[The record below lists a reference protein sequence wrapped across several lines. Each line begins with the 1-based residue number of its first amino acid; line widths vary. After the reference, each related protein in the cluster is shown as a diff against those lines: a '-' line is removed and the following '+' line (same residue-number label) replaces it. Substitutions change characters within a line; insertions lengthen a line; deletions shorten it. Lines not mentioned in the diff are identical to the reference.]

1 MKKLKFLIAYGLKK
15 RIFKKSFLISN
26 LIIGLI
32 TLIIINIPLLIA
44 LFDSNE
50 EKLFKIDM
58 ITDVET
64 EALTPILEG
73 ALNQGFETSFFI
85 INQVS
90 TFDEETFFAQN
101 DIDMVIIL
109 NRVNDVLSIKLYRF
123 EVTYDQMIIQTLQY
137 LDTLEQFESYQPARV
152 ELFLPENY
160 EDPIIAEIVN
170 SLAIVFVLPL
180 FIIMVFGIQFVGVD
194 IIEEKSSKA
203 IETIISSVPANIH
216 FLSKI
221 ISSIIFI
228 MIQSSILLIFG
239 FIGTLITRASQSAS
253 PVLGDSASLLS
264 FVELYFPHW
273 QSIIAFS
280 IIFILVGSIFYL
292 VFAALI
298 AASSTT
304 QEDYQQFQSPMM
316 LILVLGFYI
325 SIFAS
330 AAQAYEL
337 LRIVSFIP
345 LFSPLV
351 VPVAYALG
359 AVSVSDMLIALL
371 ITIVFT
377 SVIIKIFTPMYKVA
391 ILSYDQTTFIKRVKA
406 YFNKSKYIK

>member
-32 TLIIINIPLLIA
+32 TLVIINIPLLIA
-44 LFDSNE
+44 LFDSTDDDVFTIG
-50 EKLFKIDM
+50 L
-58 ITDVET
+58 ITDTVT
-64 EALTPILEG
+64 EGFTESLDN
-73 ALNQGFETSFFI
+73 ALNLGFETPFFI
-85 INQVS
+85 LDDMS
-90 TFDEETFFAQN
+90 TFDEDAFFSQE

-109 NRVNDVLSIKLYRF
+109 NRINNVLSIQLYRF

-137 LDTLEQFESYQPARV
+137 LDTLDQFENYQMAQV
-152 ELFLPENY
+152 QFFLPENY
-160 EDPIIAEIVN
+160 EDPIIAELVN

-239 FIGTLITRASQSAS
+239 FIGTLITRLTQSAS
-253 PVLGDSASLLS
+253 PVLGDTTSLLS
-264 FVELYFPHW
+264 IVELYFPHW

-280 IIFILVGSIFYL
+280 IVFILVGSIFYL

-337 LRIVSFIP
+337 LRIISFIP

-359 AVSVSDMLIALL
+359 AVSIIDMLISLG
-371 ITIVFT
+371 ITIIFT
-377 SVIIKIFTPMYKVA
+377 SVIIKIFTPIYKVA

-406 YFNKSKYIK
+406 YFKKSKYIK

>member
-32 TLIIINIPLLIA
+32 TLVIINIPLLIA
-44 LFDSNE
+44 LFDSTE
-50 EKLFKIDM
+50 DDVFTIGL
-58 ITDVET
+58 ITDTET
-64 EALTPILEG
+64 EGFTESLDN
-73 ALNQGFETSFFI
+73 ALNLGFETPFFI
-85 INQVS
+85 LDDMS
-90 TFDEETFFAQN
+90 TFDEDAFFSQE

-109 NRVNDVLSIKLYRF
+109 NRINNVLSIQLYRF

-137 LDTLEQFESYQPARV
+137 LDTLDQFENYQMAQV
-152 ELFLPENY
+152 QFFLPENY
-160 EDPIIAEIVN
+160 EDPMIAELVN

-239 FIGTLITRASQSAS
+239 FIGTLITRLTQSAS
-253 PVLGDSASLLS
+253 PVLGDTTSLLS
-264 FVELYFPHW
+264 IVELYFPHW

-280 IIFILVGSIFYL
+280 IVFILVGSIFYL

-337 LRIVSFIP
+337 LRIISFIP

-359 AVSVSDMLIALL
+359 AVSIIDMLISLG
-371 ITIVFT
+371 ITIIFT
-377 SVIIKIFTPMYKVA
+377 SVIIKIFTPIYKVA

-406 YFNKSKYIK
+406 YFKKSKYIK

>member
-32 TLIIINIPLLIA
+32 TLVIINIPLLIA
-44 LFDSNE
+44 LFDSTE
-50 EKLFKIDM
+50 DDVFTIGL
-58 ITDVET
+58 ITDTET
-64 EALTPILEG
+64 EGFTESLDQS
-73 ALNQGFETSFFI
+73 LNLGFETPFFI
-85 INQVS
+85 LDDMS
-90 TFDEETFFAQN
+90 TFDEDAFFSQE

-109 NRVNDVLSIKLYRF
+109 NRINNVLSIQLYRF

-137 LDTLEQFESYQPARV
+137 LDTLDQFENYQMAQV
-152 ELFLPENY
+152 QFFLPENY
-160 EDPIIAEIVN
+160 EDPMIAELVN
-170 SLAIVFVLPL
+170 SLASVFVLPL

-239 FIGTLITRASQSAS
+239 FIGTLITRLTQSAS
-253 PVLGDSASLLS
+253 PVLGDTTSLLS
-264 FVELYFPHW
+264 IVELYFPHW

-280 IIFILVGSIFYL
+280 IVFILVGSIFYL

-337 LRIVSFIP
+337 LRIISFIP

-359 AVSVSDMLIALL
+359 AVSIIDMLISLG
-371 ITIVFT
+371 ITIIFT
-377 SVIIKIFTPMYKVA
+377 SVIIKIFTPIYKVA

-406 YFNKSKYIK
+406 YFKKSKYIK

>member
-44 LFDSNE
+44 LFDSTE
-50 EKLFKIDM
+50 DDVFTIGL
-58 ITDVET
+58 ITDTET
-64 EALTPILEG
+64 EGFTESLDN
-73 ALNQGFETSFFI
+73 ALNLGFETPFFI
-85 INQVS
+85 LDDMS
-90 TFDEETFFAQN
+90 TFDEDAFFSQE

-109 NRVNDVLSIKLYRF
+109 NRINNVLSIQLYRF

-137 LDTLEQFESYQPARV
+137 LDTLDQFENYQMAQV
-152 ELFLPENY
+152 QLFLPENY
-160 EDPIIAEIVN
+160 EDPMIAELVN

-239 FIGTLITRASQSAS
+239 FIGTLITRLTQSAS
-253 PVLGDSASLLS
+253 PVLGDTTSLLS
-264 FVELYFPHW
+264 IVELYFPHW

-280 IIFILVGSIFYL
+280 IVFILVGSIFYL

-337 LRIVSFIP
+337 LRIISFIP

-359 AVSVSDMLIALL
+359 AVSIIDMLISLG
-371 ITIVFT
+371 ITIIFT
-377 SVIIKIFTPMYKVA
+377 SVIIKIFTPIYKVA

-406 YFNKSKYIK
+406 YFKKSKYIK

>member
-44 LFDSNE
+44 LFDSTE
-50 EKLFKIDM
+50 DDVFTIGL
-58 ITDVET
+58 ITDTET
-64 EALTPILEG
+64 EGFTESLDN
-73 ALNQGFETSFFI
+73 ALNLGFETPFFI
-85 INQVS
+85 LDDMS
-90 TFDEETFFAQN
+90 TFDEDAFFSQE

-109 NRVNDVLSIKLYRF
+109 NRINNVLSIQLYRF

-137 LDTLEQFESYQPARV
+137 LDTLDQFENYQMAQV
-152 ELFLPENY
+152 QFFLPENY
-160 EDPIIAEIVN
+160 EDPMIAELVN

-239 FIGTLITRASQSAS
+239 FIGTLITRLTQSAS
-253 PVLGDSASLLS
+253 PVLGDTTSLLS
-264 FVELYFPHW
+264 IVELYFPHW

-280 IIFILVGSIFYL
+280 IVFILVGSIFYL

-337 LRIVSFIP
+337 LRIISFIP

-359 AVSVSDMLIALL
+359 AVSIIDMLISLG
-371 ITIVFT
+371 ITIIFT
-377 SVIIKIFTPMYKVA
+377 SVIIKIFTPIYKVA

-406 YFNKSKYIK
+406 YFKKSKYIK

>member
-32 TLIIINIPLLIA
+32 TLVIINIPLLIA
-44 LFDSNE
+44 LFDSND

-58 ITDVET
+58 ITDVDT

-73 ALNQGFETSFFI
+73 ALNQGFETSFFVL
-85 INQVS
+85 NQVS

>member
-44 LFDSNE
+44 LFDSTE
-50 EKLFKIDM
+50 EDIFTIGI
-58 ITDVET
+58 ITNTET
-64 EALTPILEG
+64 EGLTASLDG
-73 ALNQGFETSFFI
+73 MLNQGLETPFFI
-85 INQVS
+85 FEDMT
-90 TFDEETFFAQN
+90 TFDEETFFSQR

-109 NRVNDVLSIKLYRF
+109 NRVNHTLSIQMYRF

-137 LDTLEQFESYQPARV
+137 LDTLAQFENYQMAQV
-152 ELFLPENY
+152 QLFLPENY
-160 EDPIIAEIVN
+160 EDPIIAELVN
-170 SLAIVFVLPL
+170 SLAIIFVLPL

-239 FIGTLITRASQSAS
+239 FIGTLITRLTQSSS
-253 PVLGDSASLLS
+253 PALGDTTSLLNI
-264 FVELYFPHW
+264 VELYFPHW
-273 QSIIAFS
+273 QSIIGFS
-280 IIFILVGSIFYL
+280 IVFILVGSIFYL

-325 SIFAS
+325 AIFAS

-337 LRIVSFIP
+337 LRIIAFIP

-359 AVSVSDMLIALL
+359 AVSISDMLISLL
-371 ITIVFT
+371 ITIIFT
-377 SVIIKIFTPMYKVA
+377 SLIIKVFSPIYKVA

-406 YFNKSKYIK
+406 YFKKSKYIK

>member
-32 TLIIINIPLLIA
+32 TLVIINIPLLIA
-44 LFDSNE
+44 LFDSTE
-50 EKLFKIDM
+50 DDVFTIGL
-58 ITDVET
+58 ITDTET
-64 EALTPILEG
+64 EGFTESLDN
-73 ALNQGFETSFFI
+73 ALNLGFETPFFI
-85 INQVS
+85 LDDMS
-90 TFDEETFFAQN
+90 TFDEDAFFSQE

-109 NRVNDVLSIKLYRF
+109 NRINNVLSIQLYRF

-137 LDTLEQFESYQPARV
+137 LDTLDQFENYQMAQV
-152 ELFLPENY
+152 QLFLPENY
-160 EDPIIAEIVN
+160 EDPIIAELVN

-239 FIGTLITRASQSAS
+239 FIGTLITRLTQSAS
-253 PVLGDSASLLS
+253 PVLGDTTSLLS
-264 FVELYFPHW
+264 IVELYFPHW

-280 IIFILVGSIFYL
+280 IVFILVGSIFYL

-337 LRIVSFIP
+337 LRIISFIP

-359 AVSVSDMLIALL
+359 AVSIIDMLISLG
-371 ITIVFT
+371 ITIIFT
-377 SVIIKIFTPMYKVA
+377 SVIIKIFTPIYKVA

-406 YFNKSKYIK
+406 YFKKSKYIK

>member
-32 TLIIINIPLLIA
+32 TLVIINIPLLIA

-50 EKLFKIDM
+50 EELFKIDM
-58 ITDVET
+58 ITDVDT

-73 ALNQGFETSFFI
+73 ALNQGFETSFFVL
-85 INQVS
+85 NQVS

>member
-15 RIFKKSFLISN
+15 RIFKKSFVISN
-26 LIIGLI
+26 LIIGII

-50 EKLFKIDM
+50 EELFKID
-58 ITDVET
+58 IISDSVT
-64 EALTPILEG
+64 EALTPVLES
-73 ALNQGFETSFFI
+73 ALNQGLETSFFI
-85 INQVS
+85 LNNTS
-90 TFDEETFFAQN
+90 TFDEDTFFAQT

-123 EVTYDQMIIQTLQY
+123 EVTYDQMIVQTLQY
-137 LDTLEQFESYQPARV
+137 LDTLQQFENYQPAQV

-228 MIQSSILLIFG
+228 VIQSSILLFFG
-239 FIGTLITRASQSAS
+239 FVGSQITRVSQSAS
-253 PVLGDSASLLS
+253 PVLEDSESLLS

-280 IIFILVGSIFYL
+280 ILFILVGSIFYL
-292 VFAALI
+292 VFAALT

-316 LILVLGFYI
+316 LVLVLGFYI

-359 AVSVSDMLIALL
+359 AVSVVDMLISLS

-377 SVIIKIFTPMYKVA
+377 GVIIKIFTPIYKVA
-391 ILSYDQTTFIKRVKA
+391 ILSYDQTSLIKRLKA
-406 YFNKSKYIK
+406 YFKKSKYIK

>member
-32 TLIIINIPLLIA
+32 TLVIINIPLLIA

-50 EKLFKIDM
+50 EELFKIDM
-58 ITDVET
+58 ITDVDT

-73 ALNQGFETSFFI
+73 ALNQGFETSFFVL
-85 INQVS
+85 NQVS

-239 FIGTLITRASQSAS
+239 FIGTLITSASQSAS

>member
-32 TLIIINIPLLIA
+32 TLVIINIPLLIA
-44 LFDSNE
+44 LFDSTE
-50 EKLFKIDM
+50 DDVFTIGL
-58 ITDVET
+58 ITDTET
-64 EALTPILEG
+64 EGFTESLDN
-73 ALNQGFETSFFI
+73 ALNLGFETPFFI
-85 INQVS
+85 LDDMS
-90 TFDEETFFAQN
+90 TFDEDAFFSQE

-109 NRVNDVLSIKLYRF
+109 NRINNVLSIQLYRF

-137 LDTLEQFESYQPARV
+137 LDTLDQFENYQMAQV
-152 ELFLPENY
+152 QLFLPENY
-160 EDPIIAEIVN
+160 EDPIIAELVN

-194 IIEEKSSKA
+194 IVEEKSSKA

-239 FIGTLITRASQSAS
+239 FIGTLITRLTQSAS
-253 PVLGDSASLLS
+253 PVLGDTTSLLS
-264 FVELYFPHW
+264 IVELYFPHW

-280 IIFILVGSIFYL
+280 IVFILVGSIFYL

-337 LRIVSFIP
+337 LRIISFIP

-359 AVSVSDMLIALL
+359 AVSIIDMLISLG
-371 ITIVFT
+371 ITIIFT
-377 SVIIKIFTPMYKVA
+377 SVIIKIFTPIYKVA

-406 YFNKSKYIK
+406 YFKKSKYIK

>member
-44 LFDSNE
+44 LFDSTDDDVFTIG
-50 EKLFKIDM
+50 L
-58 ITDVET
+58 ITDTET
-64 EALTPILEG
+64 EGFTESLDN
-73 ALNQGFETSFFI
+73 ALNLGFETPFFI
-85 INQVS
+85 LDDMS
-90 TFDEETFFAQN
+90 TFDEDAFFSQE

-109 NRVNDVLSIKLYRF
+109 NRMNHVLSIQLYRF

-137 LDTLEQFESYQPARV
+137 LDTLDQFENYQMAQV
-152 ELFLPENY
+152 QFFLPENY
-160 EDPIIAEIVN
+160 EDPIIAELVN
-170 SLAIVFVLPL
+170 SLAIVFVVPL

-239 FIGTLITRASQSAS
+239 FIGTLITRLTQSAS
-253 PVLGDSASLLS
+253 PVLGDTTSLLS
-264 FVELYFPHW
+264 IVEIYFPHW
-273 QSIIAFS
+273 QSIIVFS
-280 IIFILVGSIFYL
+280 IVFILVGSIFYL

-337 LRIVSFIP
+337 LRIISFIP

-359 AVSVSDMLIALL
+359 AVSIIDMLISLG
-371 ITIVFT
+371 ITIIFT
-377 SVIIKIFTPMYKVA
+377 GVIIKIFTPIYKVA

-406 YFNKSKYIK
+406 YFKKSQYIK

>member
-32 TLIIINIPLLIA
+32 TLVIINIPLLIA
-44 LFDSNE
+44 LFDSTDDDVFTIG
-50 EKLFKIDM
+50 L
-58 ITDVET
+58 ITDTET
-64 EALTPILEG
+64 EGFTESLDN
-73 ALNQGFETSFFI
+73 ALNLGFETPFFI
-85 INQVS
+85 LDDMS
-90 TFDEETFFAQN
+90 TFDEDAFFSQE

-109 NRVNDVLSIKLYRF
+109 NRINNVLSIQLYRF

-137 LDTLEQFESYQPARV
+137 LDTLDQFENYQLAQV
-152 ELFLPENY
+152 QLFLPENY
-160 EDPIIAEIVN
+160 EDPMIAELVN

-239 FIGTLITRASQSAS
+239 FIGTLITRLTQSAS
-253 PVLGDSASLLS
+253 PVLGDTTSLLS
-264 FVELYFPHW
+264 IVELYFPHW

-280 IIFILVGSIFYL
+280 IVFILVGSIFYL

-337 LRIVSFIP
+337 LRIISFIP

-359 AVSVSDMLIALL
+359 AVSIIDMLISLG
-371 ITIVFT
+371 ITIIFT
-377 SVIIKIFTPMYKVA
+377 GVIIKIFTPIYKVA

-406 YFNKSKYIK
+406 YFKKSKYIK

>member
-50 EKLFKIDM
+50 ENLFKIDM

-73 ALNQGFETSFFI
+73 ALNQGFETSFFVL
-85 INQVS
+85 NQVS

-101 DIDMVIIL
+101 DIDMVIVL
-109 NRVNDVLSIKLYRF
+109 NRVSDVLSIKLYRF

-137 LDTLEQFESYQPARV
+137 LDTLEQFESYQPAQV
-152 ELFLPENY
+152 ELFLPDNY
-160 EDPIIAEIVN
+160 EDPMIAEIVN

-280 IIFILVGSIFYL
+280 ILFILVGSVFYL

-359 AVSVSDMLIALL
+359 AVSVTDMFIALL

-377 SVIIKIFTPMYKVA
+377 GVIIKIFTPMYKVA

>member
-32 TLIIINIPLLIA
+32 TLVIINIPLLIA

-50 EKLFKIDM
+50 EELFKIDM
-58 ITDVET
+58 ITDVDT

-73 ALNQGFETSFFI
+73 ALNQGFETSFFVL
-85 INQVS
+85 NQVS

-170 SLAIVFVLPL
+170 SLAIIFVLPL

-351 VPVAYALG
+351 VPVAYALD

>member
-44 LFDSNE
+44 LFDSTDDDVFTIG
-50 EKLFKIDM
+50 L
-58 ITDVET
+58 ITDTVT
-64 EALTPILEG
+64 EGFTESLDN
-73 ALNQGFETSFFI
+73 ALNLGFETPFFI
-85 INQVS
+85 LDDMS
-90 TFDEETFFAQN
+90 TFDEDAFFSQE

-109 NRVNDVLSIKLYRF
+109 NRVNNVLSIQLYRF

-137 LDTLEQFESYQPARV
+137 LDTLDQFENYQMAQV
-152 ELFLPENY
+152 QLFLPENY
-160 EDPIIAEIVN
+160 EDPIIAELVN

-239 FIGTLITRASQSAS
+239 FIGTLITRLTQSAS
-253 PVLGDSASLLS
+253 PVLGDTTSLLS
-264 FVELYFPHW
+264 IVELYFPHW

-280 IIFILVGSIFYL
+280 IVFILVGSIFYL

-337 LRIVSFIP
+337 LRIISFIP

-359 AVSVSDMLIALL
+359 AVSIIDMLISLG
-371 ITIVFT
+371 ITIIFT
-377 SVIIKIFTPMYKVA
+377 SVIIKIFTPIYKVA

-406 YFNKSKYIK
+406 YFKKSKYIK